1 VSDPKHEL
9 AKQAQNLG
17 KQTPGD
23 HIANVV
29 KAALNAVPVVG
40 GPMAS
45 LMDDY
50 IPESRQKRVEKFSQ
64 DLADELSRL
73 QDSLDESYVKTEEFA
88 YLFTRVYQNVVRDYQ
103 QEKLDAYRNILV
115 NALQVDLAAS
125 VQERF
130 LTLVEQ
136 LSPMHLRVLSAFV
149 SDQRNAQVF
158 AQNPNRH
165 SNSLGQTLRFLLPEL
180 SDGEFERCVF
190 DLDQMGITNRV
201 HGVLKGMMTEHG
213 ARQLD
218 GRLTSFGRH
227 FVDFVLAT

>member
-1 VSDPKHEL
+1 MNDPTHEL

-17 KQTPGD
+17 KQTGGD
-23 HIANVV
+23 HVANIV

-40 GPMAS
+40 GPIAS
-45 LMDDY
+45 LIDDY

-64 DLADELSRL
+64 DLADELSRV
-73 QDSLDESYVKTEEFA
+73 QESLDEGYVKTEEFA

-115 NALQVDLAAS
+115 NSLRVDLAAS

-136 LSPMHLRVLSAFV
+136 LSPLHLRVLSAFI
-149 SDQRNAQVF
+149 SDEHNSNVF
-158 AQNPNRH
+158 AQNPNR
-165 SNSLGQTLRFLLPEL
+165 SSMSIGETLRILLPEL
-180 SDGEFERCVF
+180 PEGEVVRCVF

-201 HGVLKGMMTEHG
+201 HGLLTGTMTEFG
-213 ARQLD
+213 ARQLE
-218 GRLTSFGRH
+218 GRLTAFGRE
-227 FVDFVLAT
+227 FVDFVLAN